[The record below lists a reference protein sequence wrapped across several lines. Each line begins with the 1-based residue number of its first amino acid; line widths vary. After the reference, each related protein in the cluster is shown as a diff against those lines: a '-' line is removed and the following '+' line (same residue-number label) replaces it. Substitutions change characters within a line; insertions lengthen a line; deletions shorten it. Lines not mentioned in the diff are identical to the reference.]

1 MKKIMLMKD
10 YSNKKINFSNLNLQK
25 IIVFLET
32 IKTVQS
38 PSISFVTKKFQNT
51 FNGFNDILAFSVMT
65 GIVEILD
72 NKLKLKYKLPTE
84 KNDFKDFLLKAI
96 FKNTFYRES
105 ELERFINCFVV
116 KNKQYWFSADRKIRL
131 KTSGIRNFLIDIG
144 FLGYSEKNDNY
155 FVSEKGFTYLSLI
168 LNQKNLTPY
177 ELSKKLKS
185 IEELGVLAEQVILK
199 YEKSRLKK
207 FPQLLS
213 QIKHISQ
220 GKVNAG
226 YDIQSYT
233 FKSNIT
239 ESTPRY
245 IEVKAVSELDNK
257 FYWSRNELAVAEN
270 LGNEYYLYL
279 LPVKANKSFDIKNLL
294 IIQNPHKKVF
304 KNKDEWKSEVE
315 LISFTHNKIYK
326 ETQKW

>member
-1 MKKIMLMKD
+1 MKTMPMKD
-10 YSNKKINFSNLNLQK
+10 YSNKKINFPNLNLQK

-32 IKTVQS
+32 IKIVQN
-38 PSISFVTKKFQNT
+38 PSTSFVTKKFQNT
-51 FNGFNDILAFSVMT
+51 FNGFNDILTFSVMT
-65 GIVEILD
+65 GIVGIRG
-72 NKLKLKYKLPTE
+72 NKLNLKYKLPTD
-84 KNDFKDFLLKAI
+84 KNDFKDFLLKAM
-96 FKNTFYRES
+96 FKNAFYRES
-105 ELERFINCFVV
+105 ELEKFINCFVV
-116 KNKQYWFSADRKIRL
+116 KNKQYWFSGDKKTRL

-144 FLGYSEKNDNY
+144 FLNYSEKNDNY
-155 FVSEKGFTYLSLI
+155 FVSEKGLVYLSLV

-185 IEELGVLAEQVILK
+185 IEELGILAEQVILK
-199 YEKSRLKK
+199 YEKLRLKK
-207 FPQLLS
+207 FPQLSS

-220 GKVNAG
+220 DKVNAG

-270 LGNEYYLYL
+270 LGDEYYLYL
-279 LPVKANKSFDIKNLL
+279 LPVKANKNFDIKNLL

-304 KNKDEWKSEVE
+304 RNKDEWKSEVE

-326 ETQKW
+326 